1 MTNTPLASHTLK
13 WWNIFSFCYF
23 YWILTHSSNKN
34 YLFMDASTTWSKAP
48 SILLSNNIFF
58 IKLYFCCN
66 NYQHRNS
73 LTVQLLTML
82 AFTEVDPGTIPDQGT
97 TIPQAAAKK
106 KKRHGLY
113 LYCFD
118 QLYTNNIWKNKSE
131 KSCANFYNLK

>member
-73 LTVQLLTML
+73 LTVQLLRCWLSLKWTQEQSL
-82 AFTEVDPGTIPDQGT
+82 IRELRSHKLQP
-97 TIPQAAAKK
+97 
-106 KKRHGLY
+106 KKRK
-113 LYCFD
+113 D
-118 QLYTNNIWKNKSE
+118 MDYTYIVLISYTPIIFE
-131 KSCANFYNLK
+131 KINLKKAVLTFIT

>member
-58 IKLYFCCN
+58 IKLTFVVITIN
-66 NYQHRNS
+66 IGIPWQS
-73 LTVQLLTML
+73 IVTML
-82 AFTEVDPGTIPDQGT
+82 AFTVMDPGTIPDQGT
-97 TIPQAAAKK
+97 KIPQAAAKNRK
-106 KKRHGLY
+106 
-113 LYCFD
+113 D
-118 QLYTNNIWKNKSE
+118 MDYTYIVLISCTPIIFE
-131 KSCANFYNLK
+131 KINLKKAVLL

>member
-1 MTNTPLASHTLK
+1 
-13 WWNIFSFCYF
+13 
-23 YWILTHSSNKN
+23 
-34 YLFMDASTTWSKAP
+34 MDASTTWSKAP

-97 TIPQAAAKK
+97 KIPQAAAKK
-106 KKRHGLY
+106 K
-113 LYCFD
+113 
-118 QLYTNNIWKNKSE
+118 E
-131 KSCANFYNLK
+131 KTWIILILF